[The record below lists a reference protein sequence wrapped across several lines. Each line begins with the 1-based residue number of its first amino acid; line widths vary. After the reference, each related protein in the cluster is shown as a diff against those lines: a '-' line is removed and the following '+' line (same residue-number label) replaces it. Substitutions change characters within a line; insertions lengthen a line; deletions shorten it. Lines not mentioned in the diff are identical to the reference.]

1 MYRIPAFL
9 VCIMVL
15 IAAVPAHSETVTAE
29 AIFDKMIHYEGDQL
43 STSPS
48 ITDFRCKIT
57 ETTTRPQVTEPEV
70 KEKTFYFMVP
80 VFQLQMMGEEP
91 VFYFDQDQMLLRLV
105 TNELTRGRDETVN
118 DVDCYVI
125 TLTPKNPAYRS
136 RIKTYYVAKDD
147 YRHIRT
153 VTHHSSDT
161 MDNLTT
167 QIDYVY
173 GDFQGCSL
181 LAQATAE
188 TKDADGNLIATT
200 TAVYSD
206 YEFGLGLTT
215 EFFTEKVGNR
225 QPNNPQG

>member
-9 VCIMVL
+9 ICIMVL
-15 IAAVPAHSETVTAE
+15 IAAVPARSETVSAE
-29 AIFDKMIHYEGDQL
+29 TIFDKMIHYEGDQL

-48 ITDFRCKIT
+48 ITDFQCKIT
-57 ETTTRPQVTEPEV
+57 ESTTRPQVTDPEV
-70 KEKTFYFMVP
+70 KEKILYFMVP
-80 VFQLQMMGEEP
+80 VFQLQMVGEEP
-91 VFYFDQDQMLLRLV
+91 VFYFDQDLMLLLLDTV
-105 TNELTRGRDETVN
+105 ELTRGRDETLN
-118 DVDCYVI
+118 DVECYSI
-125 TLTPKNPAYRS
+125 TSTPKNPAYRTQT
-136 RIKTYYVAKDD
+136 RTYFVAKDD

-153 VTHHSSDT
+153 VSHHNSDR

-173 GDFQGCSL
+173 GDFQGCNL
-181 LAQATAE
+181 LAQTTAE
-188 TKDADGNLIATT
+188 TKDVDKNLVATT